1 MWRGDRFN
9 RARQVQYHI
18 RVLAGR
24 VDRGAG
30 SHVYH
35 QELVQRLAARGHRV
49 SLVSF
54 DPNPAVG
61 TNVEIHAV
69 PLPAPTSFPFLWRF
83 TAVRNYRHCHRGL
96 LQLDLPPAD
105 VVIAGEHLFMKA
117 HARRFPQTPWVYLP
131 HSLLVDQEIASY
143 NLPKFLEVVTHR
155 LYVRLQ
161 EWALRHATRTMR
173 FTRLAC
179 DALTKRYP
187 SIQPRYFINP
197 MATEMPPWAPRPPA
211 AQPVRLLWVGQLIPR
226 KRIELALEALAK
238 TDSPNWIFNVVG
250 DGSARSDLEE
260 QARRL
265 GLADR
270 VSFHGFQSDPSDW
283 YRQADLLVFPSWL
296 ENFPVTMV
304 EAMSHGVACLAMR
317 GDGVRYHTANAEIVE
332 HGRDGFLADSD
343 EHFCR
348 LLAEL
353 IQRPEQLRAAGEAAR
368 DTVKRNYTWDHH
380 LHRFEQLFE
389 QLVAPALA
397 RTPADGDLVSIAAR

>member
-1 MWRGDRFN
+1 M
-9 RARQVQYHI
+9 RATYHV

-35 QELVQRLAARGHRV
+35 QELVKRLAARGHRV

-54 DPNPAVG
+54 DPNPDVG
-61 TNVEIHAV
+61 TNVEVHAV
-69 PLPAPTSFPFLWRF
+69 PLPAQTSIPFMWRF
-83 TAVRNYRHCHRGL
+83 TAVHNYRHCHKGL
-96 LQLDLPPAD
+96 LELDLPPAD
-105 VVIAGEHLFMKA
+105 VVIAGEHLFLKA
-117 HARRFPQTPWVYLP
+117 HARRFPQTPWVYLA
-131 HSLLVDQEIASY
+131 HSLLVDQEIRSY
-143 NLPKFLEVVTHR
+143 NMSGLMDRATQG
-155 LYVRLQ
+155 LYVHLQ
-161 EWALRHATRTMR
+161 KWALRRASRTMR

-179 DALTKRYP
+179 DVVTQRYP
-187 SIQPRYFINP
+187 KIQPRFFINP
-197 MATEMPPWAPRPPA
+197 MATQMPPPVPRPAA

-226 KRIELALEALAK
+226 KRIDLALDALARAAA
-238 TDSPNWIFNVVG
+238 PNWIFDIVG
-250 DGSARSDLEE
+250 DGGVRTQLEE

-270 VSFHGFQSDPSDW
+270 VFFHGFQSDPADW
-283 YRQADLLVFPSWL
+283 YRRADLLVFPSWL

-317 GDGVRYHTANAEIVE
+317 GDGVRYHTANAEIVD

-343 EHFCR
+343 EHFGR

-368 DTVKRNYTWDHH
+368 ETIKGDYTWDHH
-380 LHRFEQLFE
+380 LHRYEQLFE

-397 RTPADGDLVSIAAR
+397 RTPAGGDLVGIAAR

>member
-1 MWRGDRFN
+1 MT
-9 RARQVQYHI
+9 YHV

-35 QELVQRLAARGHRV
+35 QELVRRLAARGHRV

-54 DPNPAVG
+54 NPNPDVG
-61 TNVEIHAV
+61 SDVEVHAV
-69 PLPAPTSFPFLWRF
+69 PLPAPTSFPFVWRF
-83 TAVRNYRHCHRGL
+83 TSVRNYRHCHRGL

-105 VVIAGEHLFMKA
+105 VVIAGEHLFAKA
-117 HARRFPQTPWVYLP
+117 HARRFPQTPWLYLP
-131 HSLLVDQEIASY
+131 HSLLVDQEINSY
-143 NLPKFLEVVTHR
+143 NLPRFFEHVTRR
-155 LYVRLQ
+155 LYVHLQ
-161 EWALRHATRTMR
+161 AWALRHASRTMR

-179 DALTKRYP
+179 DALTQRYP
-187 SIQPRYFINP
+187 TIQPRFFINP
-197 MATEMPPWAPRPPA
+197 MATEMPPPAVPRPGD

-226 KRIELALEALAK
+226 KRIDLALDALARAAA
-238 TDSPNWIFNVVG
+238 PNWTFDIVG
-250 DGSARSDLEE
+250 DGGARPQLEE
-260 QARRL
+260 QTRRL

-270 VSFHGFQSDPSDW
+270 VFFHGFQADPAAW
-283 YRQADLLVFPSWL
+283 YRRADLLVFPSWL

-343 EHFCR
+343 EHFGS

-353 IQRPEQLRAAGEAAR
+353 VRRPEQLRTAGEAAR
-368 DTVKRNYTWDHH
+368 DTVTRDYTWDHH
-380 LHRFEQLFE
+380 LQRFEDLFE
-389 QLVAPALA
+389 QLVAPAVA
-397 RTPADGDLVSIAAR
+397 RTPASGELVGIAAR

>member
-1 MWRGDRFN
+1 VAIGLRSREVN
-9 RARQVQYHI
+9 APYHV

-35 QELVQRLAARGHRV
+35 RELVRRLAARGHRV

-54 DPNPAVG
+54 EPHPDVG
-61 TNVEIHAV
+61 PNVEVHAV
-69 PLPAPTSFPFLWRF
+69 PLPAPTSVPFLWRF
-83 TAVRNYRHCHRGL
+83 KAVLNHRHIHRGL

-143 NLPKFLEVVTHR
+143 NLPKLLEMVTR
-155 LYVRLQ
+155 RVYVHLQ

-179 DALTKRYP
+179 DALTERYP
-187 SIQPRYFINP
+187 NIQPRFFINP
-197 MATEMPPWAPRPPA
+197 MATQMPPLVTRPSA
-211 AQPVRLLWVGQLIPR
+211 TQPVRLLWVGQLIPR
-226 KRIELALEALAK
+226 KRIDLALDALARAAA
-238 TDSPNWIFNVVG
+238 PNWIFDIVG
-250 DGSARSDLEE
+250 DGGVRPQLEE

-270 VSFHGFQSDPSDW
+270 VFFHGFQSDPADW
-283 YRQADLLVFPSWL
+283 YRRADLLVFPSWL

-317 GDGVRYHTANAEIVE
+317 GDGVRYHTANAEIVD

-343 EHFCR
+343 EHFGT
-348 LLAEL
+348 LLTEL
-353 IQRPEQLRAAGEAAR
+353 IQRPQQLRAAGEAAR

-380 LHRFEQLFE
+380 LHRYEQLFE
-389 QLVAPALA
+389 QLVAPAVA
-397 RTPADGDLVSIAAR
+397 RTPAGAELVGIAAR